1 VDRQICLIGK
11 LTKRKYE
18 GLLHIILQHKITRE
32 KSLRKETSMNKIK
45 WLGTIFVI
53 SLLAGSAFAGT
64 TIDFRDP
71 VWAAANGQTSYTVGN
86 ITVNATVATNAVLW
100 QDSIDGLG
108 VNSPS
113 GPNPDE
119 IDFPEVLEIHFASNM
134 ILTGVWVSDLF
145 GPPDGNGA
153 DPGGENAY
161 LVINGLTNIHFV
173 GADSEQTNGEQ
184 FVDFGGGISVHTLE
198 FNSVCSNDD
207 YSVMG
212 IEAIPAPGAILLGS
226 IGVGFVSWL
235 RRRRTL

>member
-1 VDRQICLIGK
+1 
-11 LTKRKYE
+11 
-18 GLLHIILQHKITRE
+18 
-32 KSLRKETSMNKIK
+32 MNKITL
-45 WLGTIFVI
+45 LGDLIVI
-53 SLLAGSAFAGT
+53 SLIASSSFAGT

-71 VWAAANGQTSYTVGN
+71 VWAAANGQPSYTVGN
-86 ITVNATVATNAVLW
+86 ITVNATVATGAVLW

-108 VNSPS
+108 VNSPN

-134 ILTGVWVSDLF
+134 ILTGVWISDLF
-145 GPPDGNGA
+145 DAPDGNGA

-161 LVINGLTNIHFV
+161 LVINGVTNIHFV
-173 GADSEQTNGEQ
+173 GANSEQTNGEQ

-198 FNSVCSNDD
+198 FNAVCSNDD

-212 IEAIPAPGAILLGS
+212 IEAIPAPGAILLGG
-226 IGVGFVSWL
+226 IGLGFVNWL